1 MEDKKIYLWTLIGI
15 LGITIIVIFIL
26 LVNQTKEVNKLKK
39 EMAEKEK
46 HATTEIEK
54 LKLKLAEKEEETSAR
69 MEELKR
75 RATEINAKRIAEI
88 KNLERRLGEEK
99 EKLERRLAE
108 EKEKLERQLAE
119 EKEKLERQLAE
130 EKEKLERQLAEE
142 KEKEEK
148 KKNAWQEIIITDF
161 YYSNPLLTG
170 GITLEWIELYN
181 PTSYT
186 FLDIKYE
193 FYDAND
199 NVVKIKGT
207 ISGPLPSHTTKKF
220 NIGRWTEGLWEHK
233 YGIRIVGAKAIE

>member
-108 EKEKLERQLAE
+108 EKEK
-119 EKEKLERQLAE
+119 
-130 EKEKLERQLAEE
+130 
-142 KEKEEK
+142 EEK